1 MNNVFSFKRFGNFFM
16 YELSHIGSRFTHDML
31 TMGILPL
38 IMATFSVVLNLIQGD
53 ELTYSSF
60 ESARSIYLLVLILI
74 PIMYPARMYGRI
86 TDKKGGADWMLIP
99 ASGLEKFISVM
110 LINVVVVPGILLLM
124 LFACDKLLWLIF
136 GDVYG
141 TGWFS
146 LLAELPFELILVAV
160 LSLVN
165 TSLTFLLGAICFR
178 KAKVAKT
185 ILVLFGL
192 SVLISVVITSLL
204 SVDGVQMWAEQMAE
218 GLDVIPYEAINI
230 WLNISIFGCMILL
243 AGAIYYRLKTIK
255 F

>member
-16 YELSHIGSRFTHDML
+16 YELSYIGSRFTHNML
-31 TMGILPL
+31 AMGILPL
-38 IMATFSVVLNLIQGD
+38 IMAAFSVVLNLMQGD
-53 ELTYSSF
+53 TLTYSSF
-60 ESARSIYLLVLILI
+60 ESARSIYTLVLILI

-86 TDKKGGADWMLIP
+86 TDKKSGADWMLIP

-141 TGWFS
+141 TGWLS
-146 LLAELPFELILVAV
+146 LMAELPFELILVAV
-160 LSLVN
+160 LSFVN

-185 ILVLFGL
+185 ILVLFAL
-192 SVLISVVITSLL
+192 WVLISVVFTSLL
-204 SVDGVQMWAEQMAE
+204 SVEGVQMWAEKMAE
-218 GLDVIPYEAINI
+218 GLDTTSFDTINV
-230 WLNISIFGCMILL
+230 WVNIGVFVPMVLL

-255 F
+255 Y